1 MIMPTQMNNDYPLTE
16 EQITSYRRNG
26 FIQLT
31 DVITGDDLTHLRTA
45 VEEAVANEDIP
56 DNSAKRDKSSYESIF
71 IQKVNLWQRH
81 AGVKEFVLSKRFG
94 NLAARLS
101 GFATRVWHD
110 QALFKEPQ
118 TGSKTPWHQDSHYWP
133 HREKGH
139 QTSIWIALKDATVQN
154 GCMSFIPGT
163 QTLKNIE
170 PVNLGNPQ
178 DLFAVAP
185 QVKGIKPV
193 TCPLAAGSVTFH
205 NGLTFHYA
213 GPNRTDGMREAMAVL
228 YMPDGTTY
236 SGRGHC
242 VIEEGEFKVGERLN
256 NWKFPLVSDVALPE
270 LNEVEETAAS
280 SR

>member
-1 MIMPTQMNNDYPLTE
+1 MATLMNTDYELTD
-16 EQITSYRRNG
+16 EQTAFYRQNG
-26 FIQLT
+26 FIQLK
-31 DVITGDDLTHLRTA
+31 DVITGDDLARLRAA
-45 VEEAVANEDIP
+45 VEEAVASESVP
-56 DNSAKRDKSSYESIF
+56 DHNAQGREKGSYQKLF

-81 AGVKEFVLSKRFG
+81 PLVKEYVMSKRFG

-118 TGSKTPWHQDSHYWP
+118 TGAKTPWHQDSHYWP
-133 HREKGH
+133 HREKGL
-139 QTSIWIALKDATVQN
+139 QTSIWIALKDATLQN

-163 QTLKNIE
+163 QTLKSIE

-178 DLFAVAP
+178 DIFTIAP
-185 QVKGIKPV
+185 QLKGIKPV
-193 TCPLAAGSVTFH
+193 SCPLTAGSCTFH

-213 GPNRTDGMREAMAVL
+213 GPNKTDGMREAMAVL

-236 SGRGHC
+236 SGHDHC
-242 VIEEGEFKVGERLN
+242 VIDKDEFKVGERLN

-270 LNEVEETAAS
+270 LKEVEEPALSA
-280 SR
+280 